1 MALKQNSYK
10 NIRSKMKPGDVIA
23 FSGKRPHSETIKI
36 FTDSNVSH
44 VGVIFQSK
52 LSIAGDPKKRS
63 FNLVAEATASGVRFT
78 GLRGIKKLYDGELWW
93 LPLSNA
99 SRQNLKL
106 KKFFDFLL
114 CSEGKP
120 YDFKQAI
127 GAGVD
132 VLDDLGI
139 KRNEED
145 FEKLFCSEL
154 VAGALEKGGVIADIN
169 ASEVTPIDLCRFN
182 IYCNNYVQFKGEK
195 KSISGFNS
203 SDPAKWQ

>member
-1 MALKQNSYK
+1 MALIQGSYT

-23 FSGKRPHSETIKI
+23 FSGKKLHSGVIKL

-78 GLRGIKKLYDGELWW
+78 GLKGITKLYDGELWW
-93 LPLSNA
+93 LPLSKA

-120 YDFKQAI
+120 YDFEQAI
-127 GAGVD
+127 GAGTD
-132 VLDDLGI
+132 GPGDLDI
-139 KRNEED
+139 KRNQED

-154 VAGALEKGGVIADIN
+154 VAGALENGGVIANIN

-182 IYCNNYVQFKGEK
+182 IYCNNYVQFKGK
-195 KSISGFNS
+195 KKRIIGFNS
-203 SDPAKWQ
+203 SDPDKWR